1 MAICQELALAMGGHI
16 EVISR
21 LGAGTKFVV
30 DLPLRWVASDAP
42 LGGEAGRA
50 GAAVAPQCI
59 LLVEDDP
66 TIAEVIVGL
75 LRAQGHSVVHAP
87 HGLAA
92 LTEAADNTFD
102 LALLDLDLPG
112 LDGFALARQLRVFG
126 NRMPLIAVTARA
138 DEAAE
143 PNAREA
149 GFDCFLRKPL
159 TGEMLADTI
168 AEALRNTR

>member
-1 MAICQELALAMGGHI
+1 
-16 EVISR
+16 ISR
-21 LGAGTKFVV
+21 LGAGTRFVV
-30 DLPLRWVASDAP
+30 DLPLRWVASNAT
-42 LGGEAGRA
+42 LGGEVAHAGN
-50 GAAVAPQCI
+50 VVEPQRI

-112 LDGFALARQLRVFG
+112 LDGFALARQLRAFG
-126 NRMPLIAVTARA
+126 YEMPLIAVTARS
-138 DEAAE
+138 DEVAE
-143 PNAREA
+143 PNAQDA
-149 GFDCFLRKPL
+149 GFDSFLRKPL
-159 TGEMLADTI
+159 TGDMLADTI
-168 AEALRNTR
+168 AEALRGKR

>member
-1 MAICQELALAMGGHI
+1 SNA
-16 EVISR
+16 
-21 LGAGTKFVV
+21 T
-30 DLPLRWVASDAP
+30 
-42 LGGEAGRA
+42 LGGEVAHAGNT
-50 GAAVAPQCI
+50 VEPQRI

-126 NRMPLIAVTARA
+126 YEMPLIAVTARS

-143 PNAREA
+143 PNAHEA
-149 GFDCFLRKPL
+149 GFDSFLRKPL
-159 TGEMLADTI
+159 TGDMLADTI
-168 AEALRNTR
+168 AEALRRARPRNAI

>member
-1 MAICQELALAMGGHI
+1 MAMGGHI

-21 LGAGTKFVV
+21 LGAGTRFVV
-30 DLPLRWVASDAP
+30 DLPLRWVASNAVLAGEVARDSANVAP
-42 LGGEAGRA
+42 LR
-50 GAAVAPQCI
+50 I
-59 LLVEDDP
+59 LLVEDEP

-92 LTEAADNTFD
+92 LTEAADNAFD

-126 NRMPLIAVTARA
+126 YDMPLIAVTARS

-143 PNAREA
+143 PTAQQA
-149 GFDCFLRKPL
+149 GFDSFLRKPL
-159 TGEMLADTI
+159 TGDMLADTI
-168 AEALRNTR
+168 AEALRRVRPRAEL

>member
-1 MAICQELALAMGGHI
+1 
-16 EVISR
+16 
-21 LGAGTKFVV
+21 
-30 DLPLRWVASDAP
+30 
-42 LGGEAGRA
+42 
-50 GAAVAPQCI
+50 
-59 LLVEDDP
+59 EDDP

-75 LRAQGHSVVHAP
+75 LRSQGHSVVHAP

-126 NRMPLIAVTARA
+126 YDMPLVAVTARA

-143 PNAREA
+143 PTAEQA
-149 GFDCFLRKPL
+149 GFDSFLRKPL
-159 TGEMLADTI
+159 TGDMLANTI
-168 AEALRNTR
+168 ADALRRKLPREDG